1 MTITNCI
8 TFVGDQNQYPEEYN
22 ALTVI
27 RNGYISYFTQ
37 SCFYGTP
44 IKAAINH
51 HGEFFSHT
59 YNFIDFKQITKKIS
73 GAHDNFALLVAGRE
87 GIELVKNYRPPEHVT
102 ITWVGT
108 ELPSQATKN
117 IHRWYVPKQLL
128 TDGAFNEV
136 TSCKHHYIGL
146 PTQKTENNTYIF
158 DDNSSLDKTINDD
171 LKTNGFQRDRP
182 WVDRFSMYSKRACQH
197 SCTKPAI
204 TNIDNIDASYG
215 KSSDQAR
222 HLATTTRLDY

>member
-1 MTITNCI
+1 MTPSII
-8 TFVGDQNQYPEEYN
+8 FVQDMHAIVSYSSINDQKMPHKLLKHKKSF
-22 ALTVI
+22 ALRKI
-27 RNGYISYFTQ
+27 FTQ
-37 SCFYGTP
+37 
-44 IKAAINH
+44 
-51 HGEFFSHT
+51 
-59 YNFIDFKQITKKIS
+59 
-73 GAHDNFALLVAGRE
+73 
-87 GIELVKNYRPPEHVT
+87 PPKHVT

-128 TDGAFNEV
+128 TNGTFNEV

-215 KSSDQAR
+215 KSSNQTR